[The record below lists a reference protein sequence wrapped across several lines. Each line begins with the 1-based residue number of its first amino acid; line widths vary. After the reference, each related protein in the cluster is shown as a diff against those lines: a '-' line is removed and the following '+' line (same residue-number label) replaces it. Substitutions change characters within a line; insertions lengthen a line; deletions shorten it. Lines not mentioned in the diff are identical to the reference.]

1 LIQKIHELARTGAAK
16 PAAMQHACDTTPLPR
31 HIHLQAIDPA
41 RNIAR
46 DYQID
51 ATTDLFGHIIV
62 TLHWGRI
69 GTKGQGRTI
78 SFADAQHA
86 VRFVRQT
93 LMRRASAKRRIGVPY
108 YVACT

>member
-1 LIQKIHELARTGAAK
+1 MQKTS
-16 PAAMQHACDTTPLPR
+16 DTTSLPSR
-31 HIHLQAIDPA
+31 IHLQAIDRS

-46 DYQID
+46 DYRIE
-51 ATTDLFGHIIV
+51 ASTDLFGHIIV
-62 TLHWGRI
+62 ELHWGRI
-69 GTKGQGRTI
+69 GTRGQWRTI

-108 YVACT
+108 HVA